1 MDKKKNKMTT
11 SKKLILFLFINC
23 VVIEIFAMVMIA
35 LNVAFTKE
43 SGYTPDFSPLNA
55 LIGAIVGEVIGFG
68 IYAVKSAMENRVGG
82 VTYLNAQ
89 HDLENNR
96 GSEEFNNGMD
106 C

>member
-1 MDKKKNKMTT
+1 MDKKKTTT

-35 LNVAFTKE
+35 LNLVFTKD
-43 SGYTPDFSPLNA
+43 SGYSPDFSPLNA

-68 IYAVKSAMENRVGG
+68 IYCVKSTLENREGG

-89 HDLENNR
+89 YDLENNK
-96 GSEEFNNGMD
+96 GSED
-106 C
+106 